1 MYTEDLVSKIKFN
14 NVMISNHS
22 FEFLLSLTA
31 HNYRYMTCAS
41 FKMIGIRYSLTA
53 VTVVS
58 VDIILVRFMIAFL
71 KSVIMFQHT
80 EQEYNYLCS

>member
-1 MYTEDLVSKIKFN
+1 MAVYTEDLISKIKFN

-31 HNYRYMTCAS
+31 DNYRYMTCAS

-71 KSVIMFQHT
+71 KSVIIIT
-80 EQEYNYLCS
+80 YRARI

>member
-1 MYTEDLVSKIKFN
+1 MYTEDLISKIN

-22 FEFLLSLTA
+22 FEFLLSLLPA
-31 HNYRYMTCAS
+31 YN
-41 FKMIGIRYSLTA
+41 IYSQVHDLYQFQNDPVFVTA

-71 KSVIMFQHT
+71 KSVIMLQHT
-80 EQEYNYLCS
+80 EQEYYLCS

>member
-31 HNYRYMTCAS
+31 HNYRYMTCVS

-53 VTVVS
+53 VTLTVVS

-80 EQEYNYLCS
+80 EQEYNYL

>member
-1 MYTEDLVSKIKFN
+1 MAGYTEDLVSKIKFN

-22 FEFLLSLTA
+22 FEFLFSLTA
-31 HNYRYMTCAS
+31 DNYRYMTCAS

-71 KSVIMFQHT
+71 KSVISIT
-80 EQEYNYLCS
+80 YSARI